1 MILLNGRG
9 QIGSALKLIEK
20 DTSDLDVIVY
30 HTWNFLDKSLY
41 TQKNEFEKLYKYL
54 INRKED
60 KKFVFIST
68 KSKSI
73 NYYTEYKKLAETLV
87 EEVCKSYLIIRLP
100 NLLGKGICS
109 RFKEEKNILAIGQI
123 ELLTIDDAIKLI
135 INNIKYNSNSIVEL
149 QGTNIDASLLQNII
163 KFGSK

>member
-1 MILLNGRG
+1 M
-9 QIGSALKLIEK
+9 SKLAFIVHTC
-20 DTSDLDVIVY
+20 DRYDFVWSDCL
-30 HTWNFLDKSLY
+30 
-41 TQKNEFEKLYKYL
+41 KYL
-54 INRKED
+54 QWFYNFSYPIY
-60 KKFVFIST
+60 FVNEEKSISLPT
-68 KSKSI
+68 LKSKSI

-109 RFKEEKNILAIGQI
+109 RFKEEKDILAIGQI

>member
-30 HTWNFLDKSLY
+30 HTWNFL
-41 TQKNEFEKLYKYL
+41 
-54 INRKED
+54 D

-109 RFKEEKNILAIGQI
+109 RFKEEKDILAIGQI